1 MNRIKFSFICFLFLS
16 ALLYS
21 QQRAVWHHSASP
33 YRASYSYA
41 GGELPVQTGVLLEL
55 PVCGLG
61 HIEGRDVY
69 VYDDRGRQVLLRPL
83 GRGQNNQAMVLCRP
97 EANAKNLYAYFAS
110 GGNAPAAKIPYWG
123 GLLCE
128 IRTLPD
134 GAADNWQQVSA
145 LLAKSRLLAIFPLED
160 PTLVYNPVNSLD
172 RFIIVMRG
180 FLNFPQAGKRNYFV
194 AADDAGYLLI
204 NQELQ
209 IERNGRNYVHSS
221 LRGEFRKEISFPAGR
236 HSLELIGVNFAGNF
250 ALALGQLPGG
260 NKVAN
265 VTTNAFLKTPKAEF
279 LGIESKHP
287 DRGTPVFQYRHLSY
301 MAIGERIFTETELS
315 VFGEQEA
322 RFVFADGIE
331 LRGNPVRRVF
341 PSLESCPIR
350 VSVKREQAEGQIDFP
365 ELAPPQRLL
374 VENNNHYQQYFT
386 AIKALNLQDG
396 RETDTLLGYLEF
408 FLRREFCPEQVPVCE
423 RLLRLR
429 GISAETELLALQS
442 LARAGASFAPEKS
455 VQAYLRLLE
464 GASKRKELEAFL
476 LEAMDFAL
484 FCRRDFRLAERWLNQ
499 YGRQL
504 RRSSQVGALLRLD
517 LALQQGDVNTAR
529 RQYQEL
535 LDNRSYL
542 QGQRVTAVQGNAMRE
557 RLELLLA
564 EDQLLD
570 SWQLLHQLALTD
582 PASRGNGSF
591 SLLRAK
597 LFQKRKWLA
606 GSLGELEG
614 AILLDPLLPNL
625 PDIEFQ
631 RAEIY
636 AEAGE
641 KARAEELYQKVA
653 SEYPNHP
660 LANAARQKIS
670 KQPGAGGK

>member
-1 MNRIKFSFICFLFLS
+1 MRHSQTIMLKFLFLS
-16 ALLYS
+16 CCLFLSVLVYS
-21 QQRAVWHHSASP
+21 QQRVVWHHSASP
-33 YRASYSYA
+33 YRGSYAYA
-41 GGELPVQTGVLLEL
+41 GGELPAQTGLLLEL
-55 PVCGLG
+55 PLCGLG
-61 HIEGRDVY
+61 HAEGRDVY
-69 VYDDRGRQVLLRPL
+69 LYDDRGRQVLLRPL
-83 GRGQNNQAMVLCRP
+83 GRGQGNQVLLLCRP
-97 EANAKNLYAYFAS
+97 ETNARSLYAYFGS
-110 GGNAPAAKIPYWG
+110 GGNAPNAKIPYWP

-134 GAADNWQQVSA
+134 GEADNWQQASA
-145 LLAKSRLLAIFPLED
+145 LLAKSRLLAMFPLDD
-160 PTLVYNPVNSLD
+160 PTLVCNPVNSLD

-180 FLNFPQAGKRNYFV
+180 FLNFPQAGKRTYFV

-221 LRGEFRKEISFPAGR
+221 LRAEFRKEISFPAGR
-236 HSLELIGVNFAGNF
+236 HSLELIGINFAGNF

-265 VTTNAFLKTPKAEF
+265 VTANAFLKTPKAEF
-279 LGIESKHP
+279 LSIESKHADQGNP
-287 DRGTPVFQYRHLSY
+287 IFHYRHLSY
-301 MAIGERIFTETELS
+301 MAIGERIFTETELRTFS
-315 VFGEQEA
+315 EQDA
-322 RFVFADGIE
+322 RFAFADGIE

-374 VENNNHYQQYFT
+374 VENNNHYQQYFST
-386 AIKALNLQDG
+386 IKALNLQDVK
-396 RETDTLLGYLEF
+396 EADTLLGYLEF

-429 GISAETELLALQS
+429 RISPETELLALQS
-442 LARAGASFAPEKS
+442 LARAGATFAPEKS
-455 VQAYLRLLE
+455 AQAYLRLLE
-464 GASKRKELEAFL
+464 RAGKRKELEAIL

-484 FCRRDFRLAERWLNQ
+484 FCQRDFRLAERWLNQ

-504 RRSSQVGALLRLD
+504 RRSGQVGALLRLD
-517 LALQQGDVNTAR
+517 LALQQGDINTAR

-535 LDNRSYL
+535 LDSRDYGQEQRS
-542 QGQRVTAVQGNAMRE
+542 TAVQGNAMRE
-557 RLELLLA
+557 RLELLL
-564 EDQLLD
+564 DDGQLLD

-582 PASRGNGSF
+582 PACRGNGSF

-606 GSLGELEG
+606 GALGELEG
-614 AILLDPLLPNL
+614 AILFDPVLPNL

-660 LANAARQKIS
+660 LANAARQKI
-670 KQPGAGGK
+670 GK